1 MIGVQTALILFTTI
15 ALIQSAEAAC
25 QILFKEVEVGGNVTL
40 YCSVTEKEG
49 KFVHWFKQ
57 SPGYIIQ
64 TVATG
69 SYTKQTLSK
78 EFNNSRF
85 TVSEGQALY
94 FLTIRNVRKED
105 EATYFCQYGSAYS
118 QTFNTSVYLAVNG
131 HSEQKSVNVKQT
143 PEAVSVHPG
152 SSVTVQCSLF
162 SNNKENRG
170 QCPDEHRV
178 YWFRA
183 GSGQSDATIIY
194 THRNYSQKQ
203 EGRRCVHSLSKT
215 IQSSSDAGTYY
226 CAVVTCGEIVFGE
239 GTQVEITKLDPVVLA
254 LGVLLACSVTVNII
268 IIFCKSQRVFKN
280 GKAGTKNPS
289 HISENN
295 LSALDHLNDMDGDS
309 DAVNYVALN
318 FSSRNR
324 VKKNKMKES
333 PQECV
338 YSAVRPYNHALSQTS

>member
-1 MIGVQTALILFTTI
+1 MFTGFVSFCLVSSALS
-15 ALIQSAEAAC
+15 QSAEAAH
-25 QILFKEVEVGGNVTL
+25 QIPLIEVEVGKNVTL
-40 YCSVTEKEG
+40 QCPVTEKEG

-69 SYTKQTLSK
+69 SYTKQTLSE
-78 EFNNSRF
+78 EFNNGRF
-85 TVSEGQALY
+85 TVSEGQSLY
-94 FLTIRNVRKED
+94 FLSMRNVQKED
-105 EATYFCQYGSAYS
+105 EATYSCQYGSAYS
-118 QTFNTSVYLAVNG
+118 QTFNTSVYLQRAVY
-131 HSEQKSVNVKQT
+131 VKQT

-152 SSVTVQCSLF
+152 SSVTLQCSLF
-162 SNNKENRG
+162 SNNNENRSE
-170 QCPDEHRV
+170 CPDEHRV

-183 GSGQSDATIIY
+183 GSGQSHATIIY

-215 IQSSSDAGTYY
+215 IQSSSDAGIYY
-226 CAVVTCGEIVFGE
+226 CAVVTCAEIVFGE
-239 GTQVEITKLDPVVLA
+239 GTQRNNFF
-254 LGVLLACSVTVNII
+254 LLSSIICCLII
-268 IIFCKSQRVFKN
+268 ITASYLVNFICHSQFKCFLQ
-280 GKAGTKNPS
+280 P
-289 HISENN
+289 E
-295 LSALDHLNDMDGDS
+295 S

-338 YSAVRPYNHALSQTS
+338 YSAVRPYNHASSQTS

>member
-15 ALIQSAEAAC
+15 ALIQSAEAAS

-40 YCSVTEKEG
+40 QCSVTEKEG

-69 SYTKQTLSK
+69 SYTKQTLSE
-78 EFNNSRF
+78 EFNNGRF

-94 FLTIRNVRKED
+94 FLTIRNVLKED
-105 EATYFCQYGSAYS
+105 EATYFC
-118 QTFNTSVYLAVNG
+118 

-143 PEAVSVHPG
+143 PEAVSVDPG

-162 SNNKENRG
+162 SSNKENRG
-170 QCPDEHRV
+170 RCPDEHRV

-239 GTQVEITKLDPVVLA
+239 GTQVETTKLDPVVLA

-268 IIFCKSQRVFKN
+268 VIFCKSQRVFKN
-280 GKAGTKNPS
+280 GKAGTNNPS

-295 LSALDHLNDMDGDS
+295 LSTLDHLNDMDGDS

>member
-1 MIGVQTALILFTTI
+1 QRSL

-69 SYTKQTLSK
+69 SYTKQTLSE
-78 EFNNSRF
+78 EFNNGRF

-94 FLTIRNVRKED
+94 FLTIRNVHKED

-118 QTFNTSVYLAVNG
+118 QTFNTSVYLAVN
-131 HSEQKSVNVKQT
+131 
-143 PEAVSVHPG
+143 VSVDPG

-162 SNNKENRG
+162 SSNKENRG
-170 QCPDEHRV
+170 RCPDEHRV

-239 GTQVEITKLDPVVLA
+239 GTQVETRQKWDPVIIVLGTLLA
-254 LGVLLACSVTVNII
+254 LCVIVIAVLI
-268 IIFCKSQRVFKN
+268 
-280 GKAGTKNPS
+280 
-289 HISENN
+289 
-295 LSALDHLNDMDGDS
+295 LSRD
-309 DAVNYVALN
+309 
-318 FSSRNR
+318 
-324 VKKNKMKES
+324 
-333 PQECV
+333 
-338 YSAVRPYNHALSQTS
+338 